1 MRPRPTQTL
10 AGMVNLGKLK
20 AIAGA
25 AIGSAVVLS
34 AAKQGKMEF
43 PSARVINLTAKQPE
57 QQCPYCSARYV
68 LQPPDTKDG
77 GG

>member
-1 MRPRPTQTL
+1 
-10 AGMVNLGKLK
+10 MVNLGKLK
-20 AIAGA
+20 AIA
-25 AIGSAVVLS
+25 VP
-34 AAKQGKMEF
+34 
-43 PSARVINLTAKQPE
+43 PSALPWSCPPPNKAKWNSHPRVFINLTAKQPE